1 MQGIAPHCGRTG
13 ICQPPGHPG
22 KSLRFRLLDISFHRL
37 LGHVLPQNL
46 GKAVLYS
53 RANTD
58 DTLKMRSKALKV
70 TMLVTST
77 LLLVSAFVP
86 VRKPNPPRSLML
98 LGSGLVLLAGVT
110 RRHYA
115 DEK

>member
-1 MQGIAPHCGRTG
+1 MG
-13 ICQPPGHPG
+13 
-22 KSLRFRLLDISFHRL
+22 
-37 LGHVLPQNL
+37 
-46 GKAVLYS
+46 
-53 RANTD
+53 
-58 DTLKMRSKALKV
+58 SKALKV
-70 TMLVTST
+70 VMLVAST

-98 LGSGLVLLAGVT
+98 LGSGLVLLAGLT